1 MFIKVKSELLSVD
14 TPLVMGILNLSKDS
28 FYSGSIFPQVE
39 DADKRIEKLLADG
52 ADMIDIGAVST
63 RPGLTILKQEDEWQL
78 LEPVL
83 NLVNK
88 KYSNIVFSLDTV
100 YAETSKR
107 AVKDFGIDIIN
118 DISGGE
124 FDKKMFE
131 TVADLD
137 VPYVLMHMRGT
148 PENMQEKTDYEN
160 FIEDIIFYFS
170 EKIAQLNS
178 MGVNDIIVDPGFGFA
193 KTVAQNFELLNNLE
207 RFKVFELPIL
217 AGLSRK
223 TMIWKT
229 LGITP
234 LEALNGTT
242 VLNTIAL
249 MKGSHIL
256 RVHDVKEAKEVVKLY
271 CNTKKQL
278 KVKRVFSVEYEDEL
292 RIKNCVSA
300 SLNTR

>member
-63 RPGLTILKQEDEWQL
+63 RQGLTILKQEDEWQL

-88 KYSNIVFSLDTV
+88 KYSNIIFSLDTV

-137 VPYVLMHMRGT
+137 VPYILMHMRGT

-271 CNTKKQL
+271 CNTKNTIQL
-278 KVKRVFSVEYEDEL
+278 KVKS
-292 RIKNCVSA
+292 
-300 SLNTR
+300 

>member
-1 MFIKVKSELLSVD
+1 MFIKVKSELLNVD

-63 RPGLTILKQEDEWQL
+63 RSGLTILKQEDEWQL

-83 NLVNK
+83 KLVNK
-88 KYSNIVFSLDTV
+88 KYSNIIFSLDTV

-137 VPYVLMHMRGT
+137 VPYILMHMRGT

-271 CNTKKQL
+271 CNTKKT
-278 KVKRVFSVEYEDEL
+278 VE
-292 RIKNCVSA
+292 S
-300 SLNTR
+300 

>member
-63 RPGLTILKQEDEWQL
+63 RSGLTILKQEDEWQL

-88 KYSNIVFSLDTV
+88 KYSNIIFSLDTV

-137 VPYVLMHMRGT
+137 VPYILMHMRGT

-271 CNTKKQL
+271 CNTKKT
-278 KVKRVFSVEYEDEL
+278 VE
-292 RIKNCVSA
+292 S
-300 SLNTR
+300 

>member
-1 MFIKVKSELLSVD
+1 MFIKVKSELLNVD

-83 NLVNK
+83 KLVNK
-88 KYSNIVFSLDTV
+88 KYSNIIFSLDTV

-137 VPYVLMHMRGT
+137 VPYILMHMRGT

-256 RVHDVKEAKEVVKLY
+256 RVHDVKEAKEVVKL
-271 CNTKKQL
+271 KIQL
-278 KVKRVFSVEYEDEL
+278 KVES
-292 RIKNCVSA
+292 
-300 SLNTR
+300 

>member
-1 MFIKVKSELLSVD
+1 MFIKVKSELLNVD

-63 RPGLTILKQEDEWQL
+63 RSGLTILKQEDEWQL

-83 NLVNK
+83 KLVNK
-88 KYSNIVFSLDTV
+88 KYSNIIFSLDTV

-137 VPYVLMHMRGT
+137 VPYILMHMRGT

-256 RVHDVKEAKEVVKLY
+256 EFTMLKKLR
-271 CNTKKQL
+271 KW
-278 KVKRVFSVEYEDEL
+278 
-292 RIKNCVSA
+292 
-300 SLNTR
+300 

>member
-1 MFIKVKSELLSVD
+1 MFIKVKSELLNVD

-63 RPGLTILKQEDEWQL
+63 RPGLTILKQEEEWQL

-83 NLVNK
+83 KLVNK
-88 KYSNIVFSLDTV
+88 KYSNIIFSLDTV

-137 VPYVLMHMRGT
+137 VPYILMHMRGT

-229 LGITP
+229 LGINP

-256 RVHDVKEAKEVVKLY
+256 RVHDVKEAKEVVKLK
-271 CNTKKQL
+271 TQL
-278 KVKRVFSVEYEDEL
+278 KS
-292 RIKNCVSA
+292 
-300 SLNTR
+300 

>member
-63 RPGLTILKQEDEWQL
+63 RSGLTILKQEDEWQL

-88 KYSNIVFSLDTV
+88 KYSNIIFSLDTV

-118 DISGGE
+118 DISGGD

-137 VPYVLMHMRGT
+137 VPYILMHMRGT

-271 CNTKKQL
+271 CNTKKT
-278 KVKRVFSVEYEDEL
+278 VE
-292 RIKNCVSA
+292 S
-300 SLNTR
+300 

>member
-1 MFIKVKSELLSVD
+1 MFIKVKSELLNVD

-63 RPGLTILKQEDEWQL
+63 RSGLTILKQEDEWQL

-88 KYSNIVFSLDTV
+88 KYSNIIFSLDTV

-137 VPYVLMHMRGT
+137 VPYILMHMRGT

-271 CNTKKQL
+271 CNTKKT
-278 KVKRVFSVEYEDEL
+278 VE
-292 RIKNCVSA
+292 S
-300 SLNTR
+300 

>member
-63 RPGLTILKQEDEWQL
+63 RQGLTILKQEDEWQL

-88 KYSNIVFSLDTV
+88 KYSNIIFSLDTV

-137 VPYVLMHMRGT
+137 VPYILMHMRGT

-256 RVHDVKEAKEVVKLY
+256 RVHDVKEAKQIVKLVGK
-271 CNTKKQL
+271 TM
-278 KVKRVFSVEYEDEL
+278 FSD
-292 RIKNCVSA
+292 
-300 SLNTR
+300 

>member
-83 NLVNK
+83 KLVNK
-88 KYSNIVFSLDTV
+88 KYSNIIFSLDTV

-137 VPYVLMHMRGT
+137 VPYILMHMRGT

-234 LEALNGTT
+234 MEALNGTT

-271 CNTKKQL
+271 CNTKNTIQL
-278 KVKRVFSVEYEDEL
+278 KVKS
-292 RIKNCVSA
+292 
-300 SLNTR
+300 

>member
-1 MFIKVKSELLSVD
+1 MFIKVKSELLNFD
-14 TPLVMGILNLSKDS
+14 TPVVMGILNLSKDS

-63 RPGLTILKQEDEWQL
+63 RSGLTILKQEDEWQL

-88 KYSNIVFSLDTV
+88 KYSNIIFSLDTV

-137 VPYVLMHMRGT
+137 VPYILMHMRGT

-271 CNTKKQL
+271 CNTKKT
-278 KVKRVFSVEYEDEL
+278 VE
-292 RIKNCVSA
+292 S
-300 SLNTR
+300 

>member
-63 RPGLTILKQEDEWQL
+63 RSGLTILKQEDEWQL

-83 NLVNK
+83 KLVNK
-88 KYSNIVFSLDTV
+88 KYSNIIFSLDTV

-137 VPYVLMHMRGT
+137 VPYILMHMRGT

-271 CNTKKQL
+271 CNTKNTIQL
-278 KVKRVFSVEYEDEL
+278 KVKS
-292 RIKNCVSA
+292 
-300 SLNTR
+300 

>member
-63 RPGLTILKQEDEWQL
+63 RPGLTIILKQEDEWQL

-88 KYSNIVFSLDTV
+88 KYSNIIFSLDTV

-137 VPYVLMHMRGT
+137 VPYILMHMRGT

-271 CNTKKQL
+271 CNTKKT
-278 KVKRVFSVEYEDEL
+278 VE
-292 RIKNCVSA
+292 S
-300 SLNTR
+300 

>member
-256 RVHDVKEAKEVVKLY
+256 RVHDVKEAKEVVKLK
-271 CNTKKQL
+271 TQTQL
-278 KVKRVFSVEYEDEL
+278 KS
-292 RIKNCVSA
+292 
-300 SLNTR
+300 

>member
-1 MFIKVKSELLSVD
+1 
-14 TPLVMGILNLSKDS
+14 
-28 FYSGSIFPQVE
+28 
-39 DADKRIEKLLADG
+39 
-52 ADMIDIGAVST
+52 MIDIGAVST

-88 KYSNIVFSLDTV
+88 KYSNIIFSLDTV

-137 VPYVLMHMRGT
+137 VPYILMHMRGT

-271 CNTKKQL
+271 CNTKKT
-278 KVKRVFSVEYEDEL
+278 VE
-292 RIKNCVSA
+292 S
-300 SLNTR
+300 

>member
-63 RPGLTILKQEDEWQL
+63 RLGLTILKQEDEWQL

-88 KYSNIVFSLDTV
+88 KYSNIIFSLDTV

-137 VPYVLMHMRGT
+137 VPYILMHMRGT

-271 CNTKKQL
+271 CNTKKT
-278 KVKRVFSVEYEDEL
+278 VE
-292 RIKNCVSA
+292 S
-300 SLNTR
+300 

>member
-256 RVHDVKEAKEVVKLY
+256 RVHDVKEAKEVVKLKIQ
-271 CNTKKQL
+271 TQL
-278 KVKRVFSVEYEDEL
+278 KS
-292 RIKNCVSA
+292 
-300 SLNTR
+300 

>member
-1 MFIKVKSELLSVD
+1 MFIKVKSELLNVD

-63 RPGLTILKQEDEWQL
+63 RPGLTILKQEEEWQL

-83 NLVNK
+83 KLVNK
-88 KYSNIVFSLDTV
+88 KYSNIIFSLDTV

-137 VPYVLMHMRGT
+137 VPYILMHMRGT

-229 LGITP
+229 LGINP

-256 RVHDVKEAKEVVKLY
+256 RVHDVKEAKEVV
-271 CNTKKQL
+271 
-278 KVKRVFSVEYEDEL
+278 
-292 RIKNCVSA
+292 
-300 SLNTR
+300 

>member
-88 KYSNIVFSLDTV
+88 KYSNIIFSLDTV

-137 VPYVLMHMRGT
+137 VPYILMHMRGT

-271 CNTKKQL
+271 CNTKKT
-278 KVKRVFSVEYEDEL
+278 VE
-292 RIKNCVSA
+292 S
-300 SLNTR
+300 

>member
-14 TPLVMGILNLSKDS
+14 TPLVMGILNFSKDS
-28 FYSGSIFPQVE
+28 FYSGSIFHQVE

-52 ADMIDIGAVST
+52 ANMIDIGAVST

-88 KYSNIVFSLDTV
+88 KYSNIIFSLDTV

-137 VPYVLMHMRGT
+137 VPYILMHMRGT

-271 CNTKKQL
+271 CNTKKT
-278 KVKRVFSVEYEDEL
+278 VE
-292 RIKNCVSA
+292 S
-300 SLNTR
+300 

>member
-63 RPGLTILKQEDEWQL
+63 RSGLTILKQEGEWQL

-88 KYSNIVFSLDTV
+88 KYSNIIFSLDTV

-137 VPYVLMHMRGT
+137 VPYILMHMRGT

-271 CNTKKQL
+271 CNTKKT
-278 KVKRVFSVEYEDEL
+278 VE
-292 RIKNCVSA
+292 S
-300 SLNTR
+300 

>member
-1 MFIKVKSELLSVD
+1 MFIKVKSELLNVD

-63 RPGLTILKQEDEWQL
+63 RSGLTILKQEDEWQL

-83 NLVNK
+83 KLVNK
-88 KYSNIVFSLDTV
+88 KYSNIIFSLDTV

-137 VPYVLMHMRGT
+137 VPYILMHMRGT

-271 CNTKKQL
+271 CNTKNTIQL
-278 KVKRVFSVEYEDEL
+278 KVKS
-292 RIKNCVSA
+292 
-300 SLNTR
+300 